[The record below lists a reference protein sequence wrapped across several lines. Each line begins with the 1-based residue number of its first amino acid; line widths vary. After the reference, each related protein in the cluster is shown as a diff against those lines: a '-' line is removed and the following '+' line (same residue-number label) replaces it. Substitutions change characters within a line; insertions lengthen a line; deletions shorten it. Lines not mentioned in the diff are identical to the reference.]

1 MRGGDAQEGQTA
13 RGIYASVD
21 GVGETTATDRSTRTG
36 DDGADALA
44 SARAMA
50 ASAAPRRAAAS
61 VLALALA
68 SARATATSR
77 REAAPRANRW
87 TCVAR

>member
-1 MRGGDAQEGQTA
+1 MRGGDAHGQTVQ
-13 RGIYASVD
+13 GIYPAID